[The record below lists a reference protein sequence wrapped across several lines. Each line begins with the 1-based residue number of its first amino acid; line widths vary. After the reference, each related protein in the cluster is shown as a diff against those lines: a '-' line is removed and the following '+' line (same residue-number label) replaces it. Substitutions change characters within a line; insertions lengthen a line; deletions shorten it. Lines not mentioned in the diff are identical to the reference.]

1 MRKAVTETL
10 DLPQQLHEAKETM
23 QELKAAS
30 KVRNMGNKL

>member
-10 DLPQQLHEAKETM
+10 DLPQQLDEAKQAN

-30 KVRNMGNKL
+30 KVRACGN